1 MKYLKRITIFF
12 FCTFAP
18 FVSSQDIDEFAFLDD
33 NTPSSSDY
41 EKTLPH
47 LTPPKTSIE
56 KIKRTS
62 PNKKIFLISNK
73 SSSLSPGDFISLILN
88 KKLVARALVAKTK
101 REFAGI
107 KIIKIYE
114 PKLWKRFAPKRQ
126 VELLKGDDSYYLTQ
140 LALSKKKKQKKKE
153 SESLIK
159 GTEDLFNETVI
170 LNEEK
175 EFDDIDKKRKVKSD
189 NFISLHLGR
198 IAGVNTSGNP
208 TEYTQLSVHWTYQ
221 LQDNIFVEASYG
233 QNIVRDFPAVG
244 LDTKLSNIVLKAKY
258 SFIAPMNSILFP
270 YVGYQILQAS
280 SPGEGVYST
289 GMTQQD
295 IDAET
300 RLMSSLRKKAFIFGA
315 SILKSLVPG
324 WFTRIDVGTDFYS
337 IGFGLEF

>member
-1 MKYLKRITIFF
+1 MKYLKSLTIFF
-12 FCTFAP
+12 FILAP
-18 FVSSQDIDEFAFLDD
+18 NLFSQEVDEFAFLED
-33 NTPSSSDY
+33 NTSNPTNF
-41 EKTLPH
+41 ENALPH
-47 LTPPKTSIE
+47 LTPPKTSSE
-56 KIKRTS
+56 KIKKTS
-62 PNKKIFLISNK
+62 PNKKIFLISNQN
-73 SSSLSPGDFISLILN
+73 SSLSPGDFISIILQ
-88 KKLVARALVAKTK
+88 KKLIARALVGKTK
-101 REFAGI
+101 KQLAGI
-107 KIIKIYE
+107 KIIKIYD
-114 PKLWKRFAPKRQ
+114 PKLWRRLEAKKQ
-126 VELLKGDDSYYLTQ
+126 VELLKGDDSYYLAQ
-140 LALSKKKKQKKKE
+140 IALSKKNKLKKKK
-153 SESLIK
+153 SVSLIK

-175 EFDDIDKKRKVKSD
+175 EFDDIDKKRKIKSD
-189 NFISLHLGR
+189 NFISLHIGR

-208 TEYTQLSVHWTYQ
+208 AEYTQLSAHWTYQ
-221 LQDNIFVEASYG
+221 LQDNIFIEASYG
-233 QNIVRDFPAVG
+233 QNIIRDFPAMG

-258 SFIAPMNSILFP
+258 AFIAPMNSILFP

-300 RLMSSLRKKAFIFGA
+300 RLMNSLRKKAFIFGA

>member
-1 MKYLKRITIFF
+1 MKYLKRLTIFF

-18 FVSSQDIDEFAFLDD
+18 FLYSQEVDEFAFLED
-33 NTPSSSDY
+33 NTSSSSSF
-41 EKTLPH
+41 EQTLPH
-47 LTPPKTSIE
+47 LTPPKTSTE
-56 KIKRTS
+56 KIQKTS

-73 SSSLSPGDFISLILN
+73 NSSLSPGDFISLILN
-88 KKLVARALVAKTK
+88 EKLIARALVAKTK
-101 REFAGI
+101 SQMAGI
-107 KIIKIYE
+107 KILKIYE
-114 PKLWKRFAPKRQ
+114 MKLWKRLQPKRQ

-140 LALSKKKKQKKKE
+140 LALSKKKKLKKKK

-159 GTEDLFNETVI
+159 GTEDLFNDTVI
-170 LNEEK
+170 LEEEK
-175 EFDDIDKKRKVKSD
+175 EFDDVDKKRKIKSD
-189 NFISLHLGR
+189 NFISLHIGR
-198 IAGVNTSGNP
+198 ISGINTSGNP
-208 TEYTQLSVHWTYQ
+208 KEYSQLSAHWTYQ

-233 QNIVRDFPAVG
+233 QNIIRDFPAVG

-258 SFIAPMNSILFP
+258 AFIAPMNSILFP

-289 GMTQQD
+289 GMTQED

-300 RLMSSLRKKAFIFGA
+300 RLMNSLRKKAFIFGA
-315 SILKSLVPG
+315 SILKGLVPG